1 MKVEIYTD
9 GGARGNGKEDSLS
22 AWAYTM
28 SYGDSVKEGYKAVLG
43 KTNNEME
50 LQACIE
56 ALKALKRFNIPV
68 VLYSDSAYV
77 VNGITEWVKG
87 WKKRGWTK
95 ADKKPILNLNMWK
108 ELDSLNNKFSDIS
121 WIRVKGHADNEGNN
135 RADELVNLAMNEYLE
150 GSD

>member
-9 GGARGNGKEDSLS
+9 GGARSNGKEDSLS

-28 SYGDSVKEGYKAVLG
+28 TYGEALKENYKAVIG

-56 ALKALKRFNIPV
+56 ALKSIKRFNIPII
-68 VLYSDSAYV
+68 LYSDSAYV
-77 VNGITEWVKG
+77 VNGITQWVSG

-95 ADKKPILNLNMWK
+95 ADKKPILNLEMWK
-108 ELDSLNNKFSDIS
+108 ELDSLNSKFEDIS
-121 WIRVKGHADNEGNN
+121 WVRVKGHADNEGNN
-135 RADELVNLAMNEYLE
+135 RADLLVNLAMDEYL
-150 GSD
+150 GRND